1 MKGGME
7 VDSVIMRYGERM
19 VLSDVYLKCS
29 VGDIV
34 GIFGRNGS
42 GKTTLFNIIYGT
54 CKAENSFVRI
64 DGQVMEKGAFRCGK
78 VGYLPQNDFFPE
90 HLRMKEIFSLLP
102 QGADME
108 DEVLVRVWENRA
120 GELSGGELRYLEIMF
135 LLWSGFKY
143 LILDEP
149 FSGLAPVAVEKLQ
162 GILKGYSA
170 QKGIIIADH
179 DYRSVAGMV
188 NRFCMLDGGALREI
202 GSLEELKGI
211 YYLYYGKK

>member
-7 VDSVIMRYGERM
+7 VDSVIMRYGEHT

-90 HLRMKEIFSLLP
+90 HLRIKEIWR
-102 QGADME
+102 MKC
-108 DEVLVRVWENRA
+108 W
-120 GELSGGELRYLEIMF
+120 
-135 LLWSGFKY
+135 
-143 LILDEP
+143 
-149 FSGLAPVAVEKLQ
+149 
-162 GILKGYSA
+162 
-170 QKGIIIADH
+170 
-179 DYRSVAGMV
+179 
-188 NRFCMLDGGALREI
+188 
-202 GSLEELKGI
+202 
-211 YYLYYGKK
+211 

>member
-1 MKGGME
+1 ME
-7 VDSVIMRYGERM
+7 VDSVIMRYGEHT

-90 HLRMKEIFSLLP
+90 HLRIKEIFSLLP
-102 QGADME
+102 QGAADME

-120 GELSGGELRYLEIMF
+120 GELSGGELRYLEIMYI
-135 LLWSGFKY
+135 LWSGFKY

-149 FSGLAPVAVEKLQ
+149 FSGLAPVVVEKLQ

-202 GSLEELKGI
+202 GSMEELKGI
-211 YYLYYGKK
+211 YYL

>member
-19 VLSDVYLKCS
+19 VLSDIYLKCS

-90 HLRMKEIFSLLP
+90 HLKIKEIFSLLP
-102 QGADME
+102 QGAADME

-120 GELSGGELRYLEIMF
+120 GELSGGELRYLEIMYI
-135 LLWSGFKY
+135 LWSGFKY

-149 FSGLAPVAVEKLQ
+149 FSGLAPVVVEKLQ

-202 GSLEELKGI
+202 GSMEELKGI
-211 YYLYYGKK
+211 YYL

>member
-1 MKGGME
+1 ME
-7 VDSVIMRYGERM
+7 VDSVIMRYGEHT

-90 HLRMKEIFSLLP
+90 HLRIKEIFSLLP
-102 QGADME
+102 QGAADME

-120 GELSGGELRYLEIMF
+120 GELSGGELRYLEIMYI
-135 LLWSGFKY
+135 LWSGFKY

-149 FSGLAPVAVEKLQ
+149 FSGLAPVVVEKLQ

-202 GSLEELKGI
+202 GSMEELRGI
-211 YYLYYGKK
+211 YFL

>member
-7 VDSVIMRYGERM
+7 VDSVIMRYGERT

-90 HLRMKEIFSLLP
+90 HLRIKEIFSLLP
-102 QGADME
+102 QGDADME

-120 GELSGGELRYLEIMF
+120 GELSGGELRYLEIMYI
-135 LLWSGFKY
+135 LWSGFKY

-149 FSGLAPVAVEKLQ
+149 FSGLAPVVVEKLQ

-202 GSLEELKGI
+202 GSMEELRGI
-211 YYLYYGKK
+211 YFL

>member
-90 HLRMKEIFSLLP
+90 HLRIKEIFSLLP
-102 QGADME
+102 QGAADME

-120 GELSGGELRYLEIMF
+120 GELSGGELRYLEIMYI
-135 LLWSGFKY
+135 LWSGFKY

-149 FSGLAPVAVEKLQ
+149 FSGLAPVVVEKLQ

-202 GSLEELKGI
+202 GSMEELRGI
-211 YYLYYGKK
+211 YLL

>member
-1 MKGGME
+1 ME
-7 VDSVIMRYGERM
+7 VDSVIMRYGEHT

-64 DGQVMEKGAFRCGK
+64 DGQVMEKGAFRCRK

-90 HLRMKEIFSLLP
+90 HLRIKEIFSLLP
-102 QGADME
+102 QGAADME

-120 GELSGGELRYLEIMF
+120 GELSGGELRYLEIMYI
-135 LLWSGFKY
+135 LWSGFKY

-149 FSGLAPVAVEKLQ
+149 FSGLAPVVVEKLQ

-188 NRFCMLDGGALREI
+188 NRFCMLDAGALREI
-202 GSLEELKGI
+202 GSMEELKGI
-211 YYLYYGKK
+211 YYL

>member
-7 VDSVIMRYGERM
+7 VDSVMMRYGEHT

-90 HLRMKEIFSLLP
+90 HLRIKEIFSLLP
-102 QGADME
+102 QGAADME

-120 GELSGGELRYLEIMF
+120 GELSGGELRYLEIMYI
-135 LLWSGFKY
+135 LWSGFKY

-149 FSGLAPVAVEKLQ
+149 FSGLAPVVVEKLQ

-202 GSLEELKGI
+202 GSMEELKGI
-211 YYLYYGKK
+211 YYL